1 MLVTNNNE
9 TLRLKPMHTSIERR
23 GEGARLWAALWLLLA
38 LCIVTLITPERA
50 NALSPLIMVKPN
62 QQLPLRGSLDVMPA
76 EQAVDIKRLVAGEYD
91 NQFVSYTNGIDVTNE
106 GERWYRVRLAN
117 ATAFD
122 YVVLSMNDVLLSL
135 VEVYYRESIDSWNYT
150 VKAEFSGMH
159 IPYKE
164 NIWPF
169 HDIGFRIGVP
179 KDVVKTVYFKV
190 TNPFPTIFD
199 PHVSDEAS
207 YVKRQL
213 MAYVAGYCEITILL
227 ICLFISLYFCRWQV
241 QLPYVRYALFFSAA
255 TLATCLLSYGFIFRF
270 SAGFDWL
277 NERLFSIIFGFVGFS
292 CLGFA
297 RHYLETYTDFPRL
310 DRVMGVNQ
318 WLCLVLMV
326 SSFFLPVAEVAIVTV
341 FAVFPLIL
349 VMTISSVYVWAIRDV
364 KIDPYIIFNIVF
376 LAVCL
381 IVAAES
387 LELIYLGS
395 MSRMLYLGVS
405 VIQAV
410 VITYVTIKKC
420 LAKSGVKLP
429 FENDMLQVE
438 LKEAKKS
445 NEQFVNKYSK
455 QFVQQ
460 IWQIND
466 DMRRLK
472 AIITEP
478 EALKIAEKNE
488 RETLQIAQ
496 AMEDIIDYY
505 YVLTGNIGFESDQLH
520 VADFLSATE
529 SFFRE
534 KAKLKN
540 IAFKIYSDCSPD
552 LQVICDKRRLKQII
566 NYLIGSAIK
575 KTDEG
580 YVSVRVFI
588 SCTESDR
595 LYLCAEVE
603 DTGNSINQTRITSI
617 FQREDHYDS
626 DALKERG
633 LILCKYLAEL
643 MGGYLQIENSVNQ
656 GSLFKLAIRVKMLE
670 SAGEQA

>member
-1 MLVTNNNE
+1 MLAPNNNE

-23 GEGARLWAALWLLLA
+23 GEYARPWATLWLLLA
-38 LCIVTLITPERA
+38 LCIVTLIAPERA
-50 NALSPLIMVKPN
+50 QALSPLVMVKTGE
-62 QQLPLRGSLDVMPA
+62 QLPLRGSLDVMPTS
-76 EQAVDIKRLVAGEYD
+76 ERIDIKRLVAGEYD
-91 NQFVSYTNGIDVTNE
+91 NQFVSYASSIDFTNQ
-106 GERWYRVRLAN
+106 GERWYRVRIAN

-122 YVVLSMNDVLLSL
+122 FVVLSMNDVLLSL
-135 VEVYYRESIDSWNYT
+135 VEVYYRDSIDSWNYT

-159 IPYKE
+159 IPHQE

-169 HDIGFRIGVP
+169 HDVGFRIEVP

-213 MAYVAGYCEITILL
+213 MSYVLGYCEITVLL
-227 ICLFISLYFCRWQV
+227 ISLFITLYFCRWQV
-241 QLPYVRYALFFSAA
+241 KLPYVRYALYFTTAI
-255 TLATCLLSYGFIFRF
+255 LATCLLSYGFIFRLT
-270 SAGFDWL
+270 SGLDWM
-277 NERLFSIIFGFVGFS
+277 NERLFTLVFGFVGFS

-297 RHYLETYTDFPRL
+297 RHYLEIYQDFPRL
-310 DRVMGVNQ
+310 DRVMWLNQ
-318 WLCLVLMV
+318 WLCFLLVTCCFL
-326 SSFFLPVAEVAIVTV
+326 LPVTEVAIVTV
-341 FAVFPLIL
+341 LAVFPLIL

-364 KIDPYIIFNIVF
+364 KVDPYIVFNIIF

-381 IVAAES
+381 VVAAES

-405 VIQAV
+405 VIQAI

-420 LAKSGVKLP
+420 RAKSGVKLP

-460 IWQIND
+460 IWQMND

-472 AIITEP
+472 LLINDR
-478 EALKIAEKNE
+478 EALLIADKNE

-505 YVLTGNIGFESDQLH
+505 YVLTGNIGFQEDELH
-520 VADFLSATE
+520 IAEFLSATE
-529 SFFRE
+529 SVFRE

-540 IAFKIYSDCSPD
+540 IAFKIYSDCAPD
-552 LQVICDKRRLKQII
+552 LMLICDKGRLKQII
-566 NYLIGSAIK
+566 NYLVGSAIK

-580 YVSVRVFI
+580 YVSVRVFV
-588 SCTESDR
+588 SAAESNR
-595 LYLCAEVE
+595 PFLCVEVE
-603 DTGNSINQTRITSI
+603 DTGSGISPDRISNI

-626 DALKERG
+626 DALKARG

-643 MGGYLQIENSVNQ
+643 MGGYLQIESSVDR
-656 GSLFKLAIRVKMLE
+656 GSLFKLAIRVKILE
-670 SAGEQA
+670 S